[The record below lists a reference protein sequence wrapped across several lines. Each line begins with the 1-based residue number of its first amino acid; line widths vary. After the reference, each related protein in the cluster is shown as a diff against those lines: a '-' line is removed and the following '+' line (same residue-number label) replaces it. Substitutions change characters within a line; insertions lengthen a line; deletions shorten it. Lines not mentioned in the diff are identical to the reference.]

1 MRGMAHHGA
10 SMVRLLSIVICFSI
24 LAPLSAAEPPIDS
37 SYQRAID
44 PFSAEGWVVLD
55 LIMVPSADP
64 ASEPTTLALMA
75 SQGKTVREDEY
86 GEMLLVFRSGAQ
98 QRKKVLEF
106 GGKGYHSM
114 HLAPENLHDFDGDG
128 RDEIILPYSLQGV
141 EKGARLAVLAFSN
154 DRVEPFFDE
163 PADDFFL
170 RDMNEDGTVELVVVQ
185 RIAEPDFLQ
194 KPAWRP
200 GLEVVYT
207 LVKDKLVSLPS
218 HFRAFYAN
226 RSATLLAG
234 LRAFRCDPTKALPSM
249 QLWGYF
255 VTLVQ
260 WYHYALLAGERPLA
274 LLEELTSEQQL
285 EVRTCP
291 RDSWALSHIQ
301 TIRHTLSPLEPSH
314 ESSGIEPQ

>member
-114 HLAPENLHDFDGDG
+114 HLAP
-128 RDEIILPYSLQGV
+128 
-141 EKGARLAVLAFSN
+141 
-154 DRVEPFFDE
+154 
-163 PADDFFL
+163 
-170 RDMNEDGTVELVVVQ
+170 
-185 RIAEPDFLQ
+185 
-194 KPAWRP
+194 
-200 GLEVVYT
+200 
-207 LVKDKLVSLPS
+207 
-218 HFRAFYAN
+218 
-226 RSATLLAG
+226 
-234 LRAFRCDPTKALPSM
+234 
-249 QLWGYF
+249 
-255 VTLVQ
+255 
-260 WYHYALLAGERPLA
+260 
-274 LLEELTSEQQL
+274 
-285 EVRTCP
+285 
-291 RDSWALSHIQ
+291 
-301 TIRHTLSPLEPSH
+301 
-314 ESSGIEPQ
+314 